1 MSKSKMTI
9 AAKLSDF
16 PSRAWFLVDAE
27 NMVLGKMATQIANV
41 LRGKNKANFSEHV
54 DCGDYV
60 IVINANK
67 VLLTGNK
74 MEDKLYRRHSGYL
87 GNLKEEPAKDILKK
101 HPKRVIEEAV
111 KGMLPKNKLKKHFE
125 KKLYVYADADH
136 KHLGQNPTPLSIK

>member
-1 MSKSKMTI
+1 MTKAKMTI

-16 PSRAWFLVDAE
+16 QSRTWYLVDAE

-41 LRGKNKANFSEHV
+41 LRGKNKSNFSEHV

-87 GNLKEEPAKDILKK
+87 GNLKEEPAKDILAKQ
-101 HPKRVIEEAV
+101 PKRVIEEAV
-111 KGMLPKNKLKKHFE
+111 KGMLPKNKLRKHFVG
-125 KKLYVYADADH
+125 KLYVYADADH
-136 KHLGQNPTPLSIK
+136 KHLGQNPTPLSIQ